1 MRPLLAIAFALAAC
15 GTAPPP
21 SPSDAAPD
29 TVAPDAPP
37 ADVAPPD
44 ALEEAPAPDAAPD
57 AALPDAAPDAPTP
70 LDAGPD
76 AAHEDSIVP
85 GDDASA
91 DLPRDATVDADPCPR
106 GETLCDR
113 PGNPNACRNLLRGVL
128 LSGMIYSCG
137 SCNHACWVG
146 ARCIDGRCQ

>member
-57 AALPDAAPDAPTP
+57 AVLQDASPEVQEPMDAAPDAAPDAAV
-70 LDAGPD
+70 DVD
-76 AAHEDSIVP
+76 
-85 GDDASA
+85 
-91 DLPRDATVDADPCPR
+91 PRQSEVCRAVNATC
-106 GETLCDR
+106 
-113 PGNPNACRNLLRGVL
+113 
-128 LSGMIYSCG
+128 
-137 SCNHACWVG
+137 
-146 ARCIDGRCQ
+146 DGRRVNVQTGERDGGITYHCGGCGITCPAGSFCVACVCER